1 MSAAAIHLL
10 DHLRENGV
18 EDDRAVKIAEAFDR
32 RVDEVLAESKAHSDR
47 NRAESEE
54 KAKVQFVPAAD
65 YHARD
70 KTLATREDVGEVRK
84 EIAAQPRVDNL
95 RDTLLAEIG
104 AYRPKPGNRR
114 SARRSARDSPPA
126 LRRVSH
132 PCRRS
137 RHRYRQT
144 LFWGLMFGA
153 GGRDRLL
160 GG

>member
-84 EIAAQPRVDNL
+84 EIAETNRRVDNL
-95 RDTLLAEIG
+95 RDTLLAEIS
-104 AYRPKPGNRR
+104 AYRAETRAEIAEVRAEVRGI
-114 SARRSARDSPPA
+114 
-126 LRRVSH
+126 H
-132 PCRRS
+132 
-137 RHRYRQT
+137 
-144 LFWGLMFGA
+144 
-153 GGRDRLL
+153 RLL
-160 GG
+160 FGGFLTLAAGVVTVIAKLFFGV